1 MKYLVMCK
9 VYTDVGDIK
18 KLYHVCPPVR
28 KIIHSL
34 KLVDYLHVQADNP
47 WYNYILHFL
56 ISNHLLLFQRKI
68 SEESRKASLQQK
80 RRASILTRSDI
91 KIQDSHQLKAQR
103 LTTASRAKQIEE
115 IRAQLFQATL
125 DNDKANVRLN
135 FDKANVRL
143 NFDKANV
150 RLNLS

>member
-1 MKYLVMCK
+1 MKVHVHEVITSFYL
-9 VYTDVGDIK
+9 
-18 KLYHVCPPVR
+18 L
-28 KIIHSL
+28 
-34 KLVDYLHVQADNP
+34 
-47 WYNYILHFL
+47 
-56 ISNHLLLFQRKI
+56 QRKI

-91 KIQDSHQLKAQR
+91 KIQDSHQVKAQR
-103 LTTASRAKQIEE
+103 PTTASRAKQIEE